1 MPNDDVPGSPDHS
14 GPEGPGSPVA
24 PPGANG
30 PPGPAGT
37 VGPTGPTG
45 TYGPVGATGVQGPQ
59 GYQGPVG
66 ATGPMGPPLHDLH
79 RSWDVEELGAE
90 MKLFHSISGV
100 TEVRVT
106 YGGRG
111 VSQAASF
118 DGVIFLFPAA
128 AESIKKSYPKGCTD
142 PLDPH
147 DLLCLSVCECISWYK
162 KLSEPE
168 YSAEAAFHS
177 MRGLPVWRKV
187 VQDVPASHDLAR
199 VMLT

>member
-1 MPNDDVPGSPDHS
+1 MR
-14 GPEGPGSPVA
+14 A
-24 PPGANG
+24 
-30 PPGPAGT
+30 T
-37 VGPTGPTG
+37 
-45 TYGPVGATGVQGPQ
+45 GAT
-59 GYQGPVG
+59 G
-66 ATGPMGPPLHDLH
+66 ATGPTGPPLHDLH

-106 YGGRG
+106 YGGGG

-168 YSAEAAFHS
+168 HSAEAAFHS

-187 VQDVPASHDLAR
+187 VQEVPASHDLAR